1 MAQKRLCKVGS
12 CHNNYVS
19 STAQY
24 KMGAD
29 YMEKKIGNGNYSFE
43 NKTKQNKKDK
53 NKVRIKSA
61 IF

>member
-29 YMEKKIGNGNYSFE
+29 YTEKKIGNGNYSFE
-43 NKTKQNKKDK
+43 NKTKQK
-53 NKVRIKSA
+53 KVRTK
-61 IF
+61 